1 VSFRKRLLVACF
13 LGHFFLIFCVC
24 SRDTFLLIAGG
35 YSSLPASLTAVSEK
49 VGALLSSAL
58 GDRLARSNLVRQTL
72 NLYLRAAG
80 IEVGYGFFAPNVPD
94 NYKIVFELHY
104 ADGRVEYELPKA
116 TNEAAALRLTTLI
129 DNIGDIQYEPLRG
142 VLVRMMAYAIW
153 REHPDATVIRA
164 VLGFVILPSPN
175 DFRHGIKESYQTIRA
190 YDFVFSAR
198 EGAR

>member
-104 ADGRVEYELPKA
+104 ADGRVEYELP
-116 TNEAAALRLTTLI
+116 
-129 DNIGDIQYEPLRG
+129 NIGDIQYEPLRG